1 MFRQAVLR
9 RQLLSFQHQTRILR
23 RSAAEAATQ
32 RSRIERLESRL
43 PRFLQRIVT
52 PVRNAPVSHITSFLI
67 LHEITAVVPLVGLT
81 AAFHY
86 FNWLPPYISE
96 LKWFKD
102 GTEKFGN
109 YLRKK
114 GWIKQEKRTG
124 RWFGRGESG
133 VRIVVELATAYTIV
147 KLLLPL
153 RLPIS
158 VWLTPWFARWTV
170 LPLMGRVQGLFMRT
184 GSVKGAAIAVASPAA
199 GTNAVGGRA
208 LPIGVKS
215 VVK

>member
-1 MFRQAVLR
+1 MFRLAVLR
-9 RQLLSFQHQTRILR
+9 RQNLSFHHSTRTLR
-23 RSAAEAATQ
+23 RNANDAATQ

-43 PRFLQRIVT
+43 PRFLQRVVT

-96 LKWFKD
+96 LKWFKE
-102 GTEKFGN
+102 GTEKFGK

-114 GWIKQEKRTG
+114 GWIKQEKKTG

-153 RLPIS
+153 RLLIS

-170 LPLMGRVQGLFMRT
+170 LPLMGRVQGLLLRT
-184 GSVKGAAIAVASPAA
+184 SSAKGGAIAVASPAA
-199 GTNAVGGRA
+199 GTNAVGGGA
-208 LPIGVKS
+208 LPIGVKAA
-215 VVK
+215 VK